1 MDWFLYENGL
11 RHERVNVIVFFDRV
25 TINLKNIL
33 NFNQKS
39 SGLEIFGFLNVEC
52 VKFLQTTHSNDSYHA
67 FAVKFKNLNL

>member
-39 SGLEIFGFLNVEC
+39 SGLEFFGFLNDEC
-52 VKFLQTTHSNDSYHA
+52 VKFFQTTHSTDSCH
-67 FAVKFKNLNL
+67 VLLSSLKT